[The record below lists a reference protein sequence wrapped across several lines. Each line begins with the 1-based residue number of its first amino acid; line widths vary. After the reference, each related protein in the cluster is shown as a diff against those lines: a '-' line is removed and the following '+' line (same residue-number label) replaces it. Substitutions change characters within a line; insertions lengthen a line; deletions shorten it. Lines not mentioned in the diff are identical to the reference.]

1 MIPEQSR
8 NFLHFVHIFS
18 ADLWFL
24 ELVEI
29 VFIFFY
35 ALANCYI

>member
-8 NFLHFVHIFS
+8 NFLQFVHIFS
-18 ADLWFL
+18 ADLW

-29 VFIFFY
+29 DFIFFY
-35 ALANCYI
+35 ALANYI